1 MPSPIESLLDRLEEL
16 KRPGGAR
23 GAARLE
29 KMLAQAARRRFRDAA
44 SLIRFH
50 EILLFLR
57 AYPQSPALLRQTE
70 QILKTFAARV
80 AELRAADA
88 WDFQEFGSPLMS
100 GIAGTALSAVFS
112 YDLVRRLAE
121 SHPSRVALDWE
132 DYAGQERFA
141 AVMSRALPLVVENA
155 YVETYFS
162 LRAWLRAARDPRQSE
177 LAWLLRCF
185 ARLPVPDREKALL
198 FDSLKL
204 WLRWELG
211 DSPATR
217 TRLKIGARP
226 VFYHHAPLL
235 QRRDVSLAR
244 EMADGLSLPVVRLS
258 RAEGERVLAAG
269 RDAMAVRFREL
280 HGFTYGDARSV
291 RRADAGRG
299 LEIYVWGVPPERRLP
314 LLAYHAALFCKNGVP
329 HGYAEALTLCERS
342 EVGLNLFHTFREG
355 ESAWIYARLLRLF
368 RQLLGVEVVSVD
380 PYQLGHLN
388 SEGIESGAFWFYRKL
403 GFRPVRST
411 LAELVRSEERKLSTR
426 AGYRTG
432 ARLLRQLASGH
443 VLFETSPDARRGD
456 WDNFH
461 IRNLGHAVQRRM
473 AARFKGDAQR
483 MRRNTAL
490 SVARALAL
498 DASALNDA
506 EREAFS
512 NLAPLLARIS
522 GIARWSDDEKRDA
535 ARIIRAKASTDEL
548 RYLHLLQRHDPLRAA
563 LIKIGSRTW
572 TRETDDK

>member
-1 MPSPIESLLDRLEEL
+1 MPSPIESLIERLEEL
-16 KRPGGAR
+16 KRPAGAR

-29 KMLAQAARRRFRDAA
+29 KTLAQASRRRFSDAA
-44 SLIRFH
+44 TLIRFH

-57 AYPQSPALLRQTE
+57 AYPQSRALLRRTE
-70 QILKTFAARV
+70 AILKTFAARV
-80 AELRAADA
+80 AELRARDAAD
-88 WDFQEFGSPLMS
+88 FYEFENPQMS

-112 YDLVRRLAE
+112 YDLARRLSEA
-121 SHPSRVALDWE
+121 HPTRVALDWE
-132 DYAGQERFA
+132 DYAEQERFA
-141 AVMSRALPLVVENA
+141 AVMSRSLPLIVENA

-162 LRAWLRAARDPRQSE
+162 LRAWLRAARDPKQRE

-226 VFYHHAPLL
+226 IFYHDAPLL
-235 QRRDVSLAR
+235 ERRDVSLAR
-244 EMADGLSLPVVRLS
+244 EITDGPQLPVVKLS
-258 RAEGERVLAAG
+258 RAEGERMLAAG

-291 RRADAGRG
+291 QRADAGRG
-299 LEIYVWGVPPERRLP
+299 LEIYVWGVPAERRLP

-403 GFRPVRST
+403 GFRPVQT
-411 LAELVRSEERKLSTR
+411 ALAELVRREERKLSTR
-426 AGYRTG
+426 IGYRTN
-432 ARLLRQLASGH
+432 ARLLRQLSSGH
-443 VLFETSPDARRGD
+443 VLIEASPDARRGD

-461 IRNLGHAVQRRM
+461 IRNLGLAVQRRM
-473 AARFKGDAQR
+473 AARFKGDAER
-483 MRRNTAL
+483 MRRADEISL
-490 SVARALAL
+490 ARALAM

-506 EREAFS
+506 ERQALS

-522 GIARWSDDEKRDA
+522 GIARWSDQEKRDA
-535 ARIIRAKASTDEL
+535 ARIIRAKAGADEL
-548 RYLHLLQRHDPLRAA
+548 RYLRLLQRHDTLRAA
-563 LIKIGSRTW
+563 LIKLGSRKS
-572 TRETDDK
+572 DDGR